1 MTVQAEQNIT
11 DPQIVANNIHSAAIH
26 LLRALKGRERI
37 KGISHA
43 QLSAL
48 SVLYFSGAL
57 TISQLA
63 GAEGVKLPTMS
74 RLVKDM
80 RAARLL
86 KRQQHRTDARSSVV
100 SITAKGKRLFEG
112 ARNARLMSITTAIEK
127 FSTAD
132 LKTLAKAASL
142 LESTAKT
149 VRLI

>member
-1 MTVQAEQNIT
+1 MQAEPGIN

-26 LLRALKGRERI
+26 LLRALKSRERI

-48 SVLYFSGAL
+48 SVLYFSGAS

-80 RAARLL
+80 LAARLV
-86 KRQQHRTDARSSVV
+86 KRQQHHADARSSIV
-100 SITAKGKRLFEG
+100 SMTVTGKLHFEE
-112 ARNARLMSITTAIEK
+112 ARTARLMSITTAIEK
-127 FSTAD
+127 LSKAD
-132 LKTLAKAASL
+132 LNTLAKAASL

-149 VRLI
+149 VRVV

>member
-1 MTVQAEQNIT
+1 VTVQAEQNIT

>member
-1 MTVQAEQNIT
+1 MQAGQNIT
-11 DPQIVANNIHSAAIH
+11 DPRIVANNIHSAAIH
-26 LLRALKGRERI
+26 LLRALKGRERS

-80 RAARLL
+80 LAARLL

-100 SITAKGKRLFEG
+100 SITAKGKLLFEG
-112 ARNARLMSITTAIEK
+112 ARNARLMSITTAIENL
-127 FSTAD
+127 STAD

-142 LESTAKT
+142 LECAAKT
-149 VRLI
+149 LRVV